1 MKDETEG
8 QRLKKIIDELG
19 LKQNTFA
26 QSIGLDASQS
36 SRIIK
41 QGYQPAKYMY
51 VLMVAVHNINIDY
64 LKTGKGSM
72 FLNSSTTKELIKR
85 ELASL
90 NEEQAKSVLAFIR
103 MLKKN

>member
-1 MKDETEG
+1 
-8 QRLKKIIDELG
+8 
-19 LKQNTFA
+19 
-26 QSIGLDASQS
+26 
-36 SRIIK
+36 
-41 QGYQPAKYMY
+41 
-51 VLMVAVHNINIDY
+51 MVAVHNINIDY

>member
-26 QSIGLDASQS
+26 QSIGLDASQI
-36 SRIIK
+36 SR
-41 QGYQPAKYMY
+41 KYMY